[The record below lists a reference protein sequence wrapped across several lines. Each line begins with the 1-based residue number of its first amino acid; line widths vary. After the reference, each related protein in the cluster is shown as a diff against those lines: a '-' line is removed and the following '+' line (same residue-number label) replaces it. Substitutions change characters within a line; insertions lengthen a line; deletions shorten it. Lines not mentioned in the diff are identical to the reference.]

1 MRLKGQVALITGA
14 GRGIGR
20 AIALAYAKEGAKLA
34 LAART
39 VSEIE
44 ETARQLEALGAPACV
59 IRADVT
65 EQSQV
70 EDMVGRT
77 LNRFST
83 IDILV
88 NNAGIA
94 GPVGALQDNDVSHWV
109 QTIQLNVIGVFLC
122 CKAVL
127 PTMLAR
133 DRGKIIN
140 MSGVG
145 GRLMSSYGASKA
157 ALVDITETLYLELE
171 GRNIQVNAMAPGSIH
186 TLMWEETRD
195 AAAAIGDKELLE
207 WGRRVTSGRGASMQ
221 RAADLAVFL
230 ASNASGSL
238 SGRLLQ
244 AVTDDFDILPPLIP
258 EIMGSDAY
266 MRRRVE
272 PL

>member
-1 MRLKGQVALITGA
+1 MRLEGRVALITGA

-20 AIALAYAKEGAKLA
+20 AIALAYAKEGAKLG

-39 VSEIE
+39 VSEVE
-44 ETARQLEALGAPACV
+44 ETARQAEALGAPACV

-65 EQSQV
+65 DQSQV
-70 EDMVGRT
+70 EEMVGRT
-77 LNRFST
+77 LDRFST
-83 IDILV
+83 IDVLV

-94 GPVGALQDNDVSHWV
+94 GPVGPLQDNDVSHWV

-127 PTMLAR
+127 PVMLAK

-157 ALVDITETLYLELE
+157 ALVDITETLYLELK
-171 GRNIQVNAMAPGSIH
+171 GGNIQVNAMAPGSIH

-195 AAAAIGDKELLE
+195 AAATIGDKELLE
-207 WGRRVTSGRGASMQ
+207 WGLRVTSGRGASMQ
-221 RAADLAVFL
+221 RATELAVFL
-230 ASNASGSL
+230 AGDESGSL

-244 AVTDDFDILPPLIP
+244 AVTDDFDSLPTRIP
-258 EIMGSDAY
+258 DIMGSDSY
-266 MRRRVE
+266 TRRRVE
-272 PL
+272 LF

>member
-1 MRLKGQVALITGA
+1 MQLKGRVALITGA

-20 AIALAYAKEGAKLA
+20 AIAVAYAKEGAKLG
-34 LAART
+34 LVART
-39 VSEIE
+39 VSEVE
-44 ETARQLEALGAPACV
+44 ETARQAEALGAPACV
-59 IRADVT
+59 IQADVT
-65 EQSQV
+65 DPSQV
-70 EDMVGRT
+70 EEMVGRT
-77 LNRFST
+77 LDRFST

-122 CKAVL
+122 SKAVL

-145 GRLMSSYGASKA
+145 GRNMSAYGASKA

-171 GRNIQVNAMAPGSIH
+171 GRNVQVNAMAPGSIH

-195 AAAAIGDKELLE
+195 AAAAIGDEELLE
-207 WGRRVTSGRGASMQ
+207 WGQRVTSGRGASMQ
-221 RAADLAVFL
+221 RAAELAVFL
-230 ASNASGSL
+230 ASDASGSL
-238 SGRLLQ
+238 SGRLIQ
-244 AVTDDFDILPPLIP
+244 AVTDDFDSLTSLTP

-272 PL
+272 LP